1 MKYNNY
7 TLSYGKFMAGEFY
20 DEVNKEI
27 IVGLEIYLKFDHE
40 FINDKL
46 TDEELKDFRIITPEI
61 VYVEGIGNTRLY
73 NLVELIF
80 DKDKRDI
87 CLKYHPFVEGKVHID
102 EYLKFK
108 DLDIGTSYFEISEE
122 EFKRLFFDNYDKIE
136 KHCQQTLSYI
146 TNILT

>member
-20 DEVNKEI
+20 DETNKEI
-27 IVGLEIYLKFDHE
+27 IVGLEVFLKFDYV
-40 FINDKL
+40 FINTKL
-46 TDEELKDFRIITPEI
+46 TDKELKDFTIPAPELI
-61 VYVEGIGNTRLY
+61 YVEGIGDTRLY
-73 NLVELIF
+73 ELVELVF
-80 DKDKRDI
+80 DKDKRNI
-87 CLKYHPFVEGKVHID
+87 SLKCHPFIEGKVHID
-102 EYLKFK
+102 EYVKFK

-146 TNILT
+146 KNILT